1 MSFSDNLKKLRK
13 QNKYSQGDLAEK
25 LKTTQQNI
33 SLYERGVVAPSI
45 ETLTQLADC
54 FNVSVD
60 YLIDYRKDP
69 AHTGLSQEALDL
81 LRIFDELPPNQ
92 KVTSIELLKVLK
104 GSTEKEKVK
113 NEK

>member
-13 QNKYSQGDLAEK
+13 LNNYSQGDLAKK

-54 FNVSVD
+54 FEVSVD
-60 YLIDYRKDP
+60 YLIDYKKDP
-69 AHTGLSQEALDL
+69 THTGLSQEALDL
-81 LRIFDELPPNQ
+81 LKIFDELPPNQ
-92 KVTSIELLKVLK
+92 KVTSIEILRVLK
-104 GSTEKEKVK
+104 DTSEKEV
-113 NEK
+113 

>member
-1 MSFSDNLKKLRK
+1 MSFSDNLKRLRK
-13 QNKYSQGDLAEK
+13 LNNYSQGDLAEK

-54 FNVSVD
+54 FKVTVD
-60 YLIDYRKDP
+60 YLIDYKKDP

-92 KVTSIELLKVLK
+92 KVTSIEILRVLK
-104 GSTEKEKVK
+104 DTSEKEV
-113 NEK
+113 

>member
-13 QNKYSQGDLAEK
+13 LNNYSQGDLAEK

-54 FNVSVD
+54 FKVTVD
-60 YLIDYRKDP
+60 YLIDYKKDP

-81 LRIFDELPPNQ
+81 LRIFDALPHNQ
-92 KVTSIELLKVLK
+92 KVTSIEILRVLK
-104 GSTEKEKVK
+104 DTSEKEV
-113 NEK
+113 